1 MDELII
7 SKMRTFKEWKDKS
20 ADDVKALIR
29 RGNEIQADDDK
40 AEDAGTIRSHYS
52 LSEFDQDAMA
62 TASQYNIM
70 VELKAGRDTD
80 ASEEE

>member
-7 SKMRTFKEWKDKS
+7 SKMRTFREWKDKS

-29 RGNEIQADDDK
+29 RGNEIQADDEK
-40 AEDAGTIRSHYS
+40 AEDAGTIRSHYT
-52 LSEFDQDAMA
+52 LSEFDKDAMA

-70 VELKAGRDTD
+70 AQLKAGRNSDT
-80 ASEEE
+80 SEEE